1 MTTPLPPVRRVA
13 RLALSLLV
21 VVGLVVAACA
31 AWVALAPSV
40 REPSAEMRGAA
51 ALAGRTIV
59 LDAGHQ
65 LGNGRFVDEIA
76 HSVPAGKGRTK
87 ACNTTGT
94 ASDAGYPEAT
104 FAFEVT
110 EELAARLRTLGAAV
124 VLTRTRNETGL
135 WGPCVDERGRAGNTL
150 HGGGRA
156 DLKLSVHGDGCRG
169 CGPGFH
175 VLVAGPDHPVG
186 EASHAFAGELRSAL
200 LAAGLERAAYTGEGE
215 GLVERDDLATLNLS
229 RMPAAMVELGNM
241 RDPADAAW
249 MQDGRG
255 RARIAEALAA
265 AVVAYLG

>member
-21 VVGLVVAACA
+21 VAGLVLAACA
-31 AWVALAPSV
+31 AWVALAPPVDEPDAEV
-40 REPSAEMRGAA
+40 RDGAP
-51 ALAGRTIV
+51 LGGRTVV

-65 LGNGRFVDEIA
+65 LGNRRFVEEIGRPVA
-76 HSVPAGKGRTK
+76 AGGGRTK
-87 ACNTTGT
+87 PCNTTGT
-94 ASDAGYPEAT
+94 ASDTGYPEAT
-104 FAFEVT
+104 FAFAVT
-110 EELAARLRTLGAAV
+110 DLLAARLRAAGAAV
-124 VLTRTRNETGL
+124 VLTRTSNETGL
-135 WGPCVDERGRAGNTL
+135 WGPCVDERGKAGNEL
-150 HGGGRA
+150 PGGGRA
-156 DLKLSVHGDGCRG
+156 DLKLSVHGDGCIG

-175 VLVAGPDHPVG
+175 VLVTGPDHSAG
-186 EASHAFAGELRSAL
+186 EASHAFAGDLRAAL
-200 LAAGLERAAYTGEGE
+200 LAAGLEPAAYTGEGV

>member
-13 RLALSLLV
+13 RLALSSLV
-21 VVGLVVAACA
+21 VAGLVVAACA
-31 AWVALAPSV
+31 VWVALAPSV
-40 REPSAEMRGAA
+40 REPSAEMRGPA
-51 ALAGRTIV
+51 ALAGRTVV

-76 HSVPAGKGRTK
+76 HSVPAGGGRTK

-94 ASDAGYPEAT
+94 ASDDGYPEAT
-104 FAFEVT
+104 FAFSVT
-110 EELAARLRTLGAAV
+110 EELAARLRALGASV
-124 VLTRTRNETGL
+124 VLTRSRNEIGL
-135 WGPCVDERGRAGNTL
+135 WGPCVDERGRAGNAL
-150 HGGGRA
+150 PGGGRA
-156 DLKLSVHGDGCRG
+156 DLKLSVHGDGCLG

-175 VLVAGPDHPVG
+175 VLVTGPDHPVG
-186 EASHAFAGELRSAL
+186 EASHAFAGDLRAAL
-200 LAAGLERAAYTGEGE
+200 LAAGLERAAYTGEGV